1 MKLEHVALSIA
12 DRSEIEDFYQ
22 DILGMELLRSFTLSK
37 ALAKDIFGMEVD
49 TEVFLVQNDSLQ
61 LELFLSQEKSAPGFE
76 HLCISVAEREE
87 MLEKAMPH
95 SYKVF
100 RLKREYSDLVFLSD
114 HSGNVFEVKEAN
126 QV

>member
-1 MKLEHVALSIA
+1 MNLEHVALRIA
-12 DRSEIEDFYQ
+12 DRREIEDFYQ
-22 DILGMELLRSFTLSK
+22 DILGMELLRSFALSK
-37 ALAKDIFGMEVD
+37 ALSKDVFGIEAE

-61 LELFLSQEKSAPGFE
+61 LELFLRPGKPAPGFE
-76 HLCISVAEREE
+76 HLCISVAAREIL
-87 MLEKAMPH
+87 LEKAMTN

-114 HSGNVFEVKEAN
+114 HSGNIFEVKEAN